1 MEITLA
7 TPALLFPAASL
18 LMLAYTNRFLGLA
31 GLIRGLAERY
41 SSSADRRI
49 IGQIANL
56 RHRLALI
63 RRMQAFGVA
72 SIFVCVAC
80 MFALFAG
87 SETAGK
93 VLFGASLVLLL
104 VSLGLS
110 FREIQ
115 LSTNALDIELSALAA
130 KDERAREALSRE
142 SPERP
147 RL

>member
-1 MEITLA
+1 MDIELS

-31 GLIRGLAERY
+31 SLIRGLAERY
-41 SSSADRRI
+41 AGTRDQRI

-63 RRMQAFGVA
+63 RRMQAFGVG

-87 SETAGK
+87 SLTIGK
-93 VLFGASLVLLL
+93 VLFGGSLLLLLASL
-104 VSLGLS
+104 SLS

-115 LSTNALDIELSALAA
+115 LSTSALDIELTRVG
-130 KDERAREALSRE
+130 EEGG
-142 SPERP
+142 
-147 RL
+147 